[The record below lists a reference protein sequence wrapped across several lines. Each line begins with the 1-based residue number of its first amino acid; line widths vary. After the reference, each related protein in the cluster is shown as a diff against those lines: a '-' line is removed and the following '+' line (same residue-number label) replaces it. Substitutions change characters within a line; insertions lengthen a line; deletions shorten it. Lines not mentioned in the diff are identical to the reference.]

1 MVDVAAGPTV
11 QESGVTVDQPAT
23 THTRTLPRNES
34 SARMTPLAA
43 ASHLLS
49 TPIPRRIATPLLVLT
64 WTVAT
69 LGALVAR
76 TYLPVRFYLD
86 GHFIQSI
93 AVGRPFT
100 EPDEAFAMTGEMYRL
115 LGLTADPLLPALFG
129 MVVAGALAAAAYSSR
144 TTTVPLS
151 AALLTAA
158 SLLLFAV
165 FFSWYTKE
173 TFAAL
178 AITGSVLLIR
188 SHAHRVWAA
197 APVVAYGAFF
207 RGYWLLVVVVYIG
220 LLVMERFR
228 PLRWWRLLLW
238 VAGALTVATLGYA
251 LLTGSPIQ
259 SIRASVNDVRD
270 ATDAASMISPLAP
283 PGSFVTDVASAL
295 ALFVALFVPLPLL
308 MTGQAIH
315 AVYAVAIVGLWLLPL
330 LSAHSLRAAA
340 DKAGDEHARRVALS
354 AFYLLVA
361 FVTVL
366 ALFEPDY
373 GSYLRH
379 LSSMVPLMTVMA
391 VAHQQ
396 ARSTSA

>member
-1 MVDVAAGPTV
+1 M
-11 QESGVTVDQPAT
+11 TVDQPAT
-23 THTRTLPRNES
+23 THTRTLPQNEGGVLMK
-34 SARMTPLAA
+34 ALAA
-43 ASHLLS
+43 ASRLLS

-76 TYLPVRFYLD
+76 THLPVRFYLD

-100 EPDEAFAMTGEMYRL
+100 VPDDAFAMTGAMYRL

-129 MVVAGALAAAAYSSR
+129 MAVAGVLAAAAYSSR

-188 SHAHRVWAA
+188 SHAHRAWAA
-197 APVVAYGAFF
+197 APVIVYGAFF
-207 RGYWLLVVVVYIG
+207 RGYWLLVVAVYIG

-228 PLRWWRLLLW
+228 PLRWWRLFLW

-251 LLTGSPIQ
+251 LVKGSPIQ

-283 PGSFVTDVASAL
+283 PGSFVTDVASAI
-295 ALFVALFVPLPLL
+295 AIFVALFVPIPLL
-308 MTGQAIH
+308 MTGQAVH

-330 LSAHSLRAAA
+330 LSAHSLRAAG
-340 DKAGDEHARRVALS
+340 DKAGDEHERRVALS

-379 LSSMVPLMTVMA
+379 LSSMVPLMTVMV
-391 VAHQQ
+391 VAHHQ
-396 ARSTSA
+396 ARTTSA